1 MSSWVLLLLAAVAAE
16 CLRFGS
22 AEGDPLPPSLVELV
36 RTSPISSI
44 EDLQQLLEQETD
56 SQEVEPDDPSASEI
70 HLNYTHGR
78 YRRNLDAQPA
88 QQAVCKVRTEV
99 MEVTRAM
106 LDRRN
111 ANFLLWPPCV
121 EVQRCSGC
129 CNTRM
134 LQCVPTVTQTRY
146 LQVTRIQYIDKRAH
160 YDKAVISVEDH
171 ASCRCQTHP
180 SAAAAVAAA
189 AARSTSLVRSTLPPP
204 PPRLTPKPPS
214 LAKEDVHRH
223 DDMKANQRFHVDDR
237 VSNTNH
243 HHAKT
248 SAPHI
253 VPQQG
258 PRAVPQHP
266 VPAPQAP
273 PGPVETGPSP
283 RTQEEETPEPHQ
295 QGCPPN
301 HDHVERDGNW
311 VDCVCQ
317 AHPGSCSL
325 GTKRKKTD

>member
-1 MSSWVLLLLAAVAAE
+1 MNSWVLLLASLAAG

-56 SQEVEPDDPSASEI
+56 SQEVEPDEPSANEI
-70 HLNYTHGR
+70 HSNDTHGR

-121 EVQRCSGC
+121 WRCKRCSGC

-134 LQCVPTVTQTRY
+134 LQCVPMVTQTRY
-146 LQVTRIQYIDKRAH
+146 LQW
-160 YDKAVISVEDH
+160 DH

-180 SAAAAVAAA
+180 SATA
-189 AARSTSLVRSTLPPP
+189 AARSTSLPLLPPTHP
-204 PPRLTPKPPS
+204 QTS
-214 LAKEDVHRH
+214 LPLEDLHRH

-237 VSNTNH
+237 GQLGDSGRQTIIILTIVSLEH
-243 HHAKT
+243 KPP
-248 SAPHI
+248 PHKDQTTLPPRCPPAG
-253 VPQQG
+253 PQGG
-258 PRAVPQHP
+258 P
-266 VPAPQAP
+266 
-273 PGPVETGPSP
+273 PSP
-283 RTQEEETPEPHQ
+283 RPPPQSP
-295 QGCPPN
+295 QGPF
-301 HDHVERDGNW
+301 R
-311 VDCVCQ
+311 
-317 AHPGSCSL
+317 PGPSR
-325 GTKRKKTD
+325 GRRRRKHRSRISKAALRIMIM